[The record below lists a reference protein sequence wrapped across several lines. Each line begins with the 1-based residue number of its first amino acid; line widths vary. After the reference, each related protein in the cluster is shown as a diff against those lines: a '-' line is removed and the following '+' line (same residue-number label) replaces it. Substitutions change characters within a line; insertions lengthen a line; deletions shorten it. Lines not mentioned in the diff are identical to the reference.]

1 MRTHHRGFTLLEILI
16 VIVIMGMASSV
27 VIMTSPASSPESML
41 HDQCS
46 KYARLFAFLSEQSMV
61 EGELIGLFVDQ
72 EGFKILRREHSDE
85 VEHHLSDTDFIS
97 QLITKFDSYEKHGW
111 VEYRL
116 PQIDSSYSF
125 SGEYQVELAVGGL
138 SYETLSSFSGEST
151 LTKADI
157 EHKFDTRVQ
166 PQVYFYPSMEVTPF
180 ELKISTKSSRDY
192 AEYIIKMSE
201 NGKIVLKNGEN
212 DKDPEYF

>member
-1 MRTHHRGFTLLEILI
+1 
-16 VIVIMGMASSV
+16 MGMAASV
-27 VIMTSPASSPESML
+27 VVMTSPASSPESMM

-46 KYARLFAFLSEQSMV
+46 KYARLFAFLNEQSMV
-61 EGELIGLFVDQ
+61 EGELVGLYVDK
-72 EGFKILRREHSDE
+72 EGMKILRREHADE
-85 VEHHLSDTDFIS
+85 VENHLSDTDFIS
-97 QLITKFDSYEKHGW
+97 QLISKYDSYEKFGW

-116 PQIDSSYSF
+116 PQIESTYAF
-125 SGEYQVELAVGGL
+125 PEEYQVELAVGGL
-138 SYETLSSFSGEST
+138 SYESLSSFTGKEV
-151 LTKADI
+151 LTKATID
-157 EHKFDTRVQ
+157 HKFDTKVQ